1 MPAEL
6 LGPGI
11 LSICG
16 LESRLFSPSF
26 PWTPGRAEHPWFST
40 SLGQLSLLISPLL
53 SDLPSV
59 SFVLGSLT
67 EQESQGKLCCLHKS
81 VLSRAG
87 YRAPWH
93 SLQAALWNML
103 FGIAC
108 RLLVELAVLG

>member
-1 MPAEL
+1 MPTGL

-16 LESRLFSPSF
+16 LRSLDFSHRLFHR
-26 PWTPGRAEHPWFST
+26 RAEHPRFLT
-40 SLGQLSLLISPLL
+40 SLGQLYLLILPLL

-67 EQESQGKLCCLHKS
+67 EQESQRKLCCLHKS

-87 YRAPWH
+87 DRAPWH
-93 SLQAALWNML
+93 SLQAALWNVL

-108 RLLVELAVLG
+108 RLLVELSVLG